1 MAWAVEKHCLE
12 IKCNNNAIYEF
23 LTLQWNL
30 DEVEK
35 LYRGYLSVVCT
46 FFGTMKLTDRT
57 TQLKSYE
64 NQIIVGRLW
73 PALFYDQH

>member
-46 FFGTMKLTDRT
+46 FFWNHETNGQNYPVKIL
-57 TQLKSYE
+57 
-64 NQIIVGRLW
+64 
-73 PALFYDQH
+73 